1 MTKNIDLIIYAVAGL
16 VIVLAIS
23 EIIRSVLKKREE
35 NYQIFIN
42 RWKGLIILAKKKSQ
56 WNQLVIEA
64 DQLLDD
70 VLKYKHYKGKHLA
83 DKIVSAQRQFKNNDQ
98 IWSCHK
104 LANRI
109 QQEGYVLNDKK
120 QLLYVISS
128 YREAFTD
135 LGIFKI
141 DKKAANE
148 K

>member
-42 RWKGLIILAKKKSQ
+42 RWKGLITLAKKKSQ

-64 DQLLDD
+64 DKLLGD

-104 LANRI
+104 LANKI
-109 QQEGYVLNDKK
+109 QQEGYVLNDKQ
-120 QLLYVISS
+120 QLLDVINS

-135 LGIFKI
+135 LGVFKV
-141 DKKAANE
+141 DKKATNE